1 MNKFFLAVCF
11 LILSVAVSAQ
21 QTLNDAESKVGFTIK
36 NMGIDVNGTLKGL
49 NGKIQFD
56 PKNLNKSS
64 FDVTVDV
71 NTINTDNAKRDA
83 HLKTDDFFD
92 AVKYPVIRIVSSQMV
107 SKGGNNY
114 KAVGMLTIKNV
125 TKKIGFD
132 FTATPTAVGYT
143 FTSAFVIN
151 RKDFGVGGSSMIMGD
166 EVKVSLNI
174 KATK

>member
-71 NTINTDNAKRDA
+71 NTINT
-83 HLKTDDFFD
+83 
-92 AVKYPVIRIVSSQMV
+92 IM
-107 SKGGNNY
+107 
-114 KAVGMLTIKNV
+114 
-125 TKKIGFD
+125 
-132 FTATPTAVGYT
+132 
-143 FTSAFVIN
+143 
-151 RKDFGVGGSSMIMGD
+151 RKEMPI
-166 EVKVSLNI
+166 
-174 KATK
+174 